1 MINIRNYESAKYD
14 NSYLAHQDGIFSKD
28 GTYFTSL
35 SFQQEPLL
43 DEGRNPQ
50 EISQYPLED
59 LLDHYG
65 VWVSDFYQKLNL
77 RSSKECYLEFA
88 SHKLQSIISLREVIG
103 KHVYNKTVIYNGN
116 AAQILVIE

>member
-1 MINIRNYESAKYD
+1 MFKIRNYESGKYD
-14 NSYLAHQDGIFSKD
+14 ESYRMSQDGIFEKD

-65 VWVSDFYQKLNL
+65 VWVSDFYQKLNR
-77 RSSKECYLEFA
+77 RSSEDCYLEFA
-88 SHKLQSIISLREVIG
+88 STKLQSIVSLREVIG
-103 KHVYNKTVIYNGN
+103 KHVYNKTVNENGN
-116 AAQILVIE
+116 AAQVLVIE